1 MGYLQYLEFI
11 ENMAL
16 ISSDLMYHIPIY
28 YLEVRELLKA
38 RVAIKAEQSL
48 PLALEHYSIG
58 HWYLWLQHCYKSLS
72 WWMPISVHKNEGL

>member
-28 YLEVRELLKA
+28 SLEVRELLKV
-38 RVAIKAEQSL
+38 RVAIKPEQSL

-58 HWYLWLQHCYKSLS
+58 HWSLCS
-72 WWMPISVHKNEGL
+72 NIAINLCTRGCQ